1 MIESIIGA
9 LIGPIGGILAG
20 LGALI
25 AALAL
30 GRYTGGRDARAKRRA
45 DDAES
50 YIKER
55 GKIDDEVSGIGG
67 NDADNIKRLRGIA
80 NRRGTGK
87 D

>member
-30 GRYTGGRDARAKRRA
+30 GRYTGGRDARARR
-45 DDAES
+45 DAEDMTDA
-50 YIKER
+50 YDRER
-55 GKIDDEVSGIGG
+55 TRNEIERNSATG
-67 NDADNIKRLRGIA
+67 DARDRLRKSW
-80 NRRGTGK
+80 RR

>member
-30 GRYTGGRDARAKRRA
+30 GRYTGGRDARAKR
-45 DDAES
+45 DVQDGKDYIAE
-50 YIKER
+50 R
-55 GKIDDEVSGIGG
+55 RRQDELDVGHGAT
-67 NDADNIKRLRGIA
+67 DADRIKRLRAIA
-80 NRRGTGK
+80 DRDSKRNN
-87 D
+87 

>member
-25 AALAL
+25 AALFL
-30 GRYTGGRDARAKRRA
+30 GRYTGGRDARAKRDA
-45 DDAES
+45 DDMTDA
-50 YIKER
+50 YDRER
-55 GKIDDEVSGIGG
+55 TRNEIDRNSATG
-67 NDADNIKRLRGIA
+67 DARDRLRKDWQ
-80 NRRGTGK
+80 RR